1 MKTDAQLREIE
12 NSKEFKDLI
21 NASNKFFRQKEKLQK
36 EELKR
41 FNKNLPLSNITE
53 EIETAKKNMTLY
65 FDKAL
70 NMLKS

>member
-12 NSKEFKDLI
+12 NSKEFKSLI
-21 NASNKFFRQKEKLQK
+21 IASNKYFRQKEKLQK

-41 FNKNLPLSNITE
+41 FNKNLPLDNITE